1 MSIGVWW
8 IVPILTFY
16 AGLIVGFG
24 LHWLLVDFKRR
35 DG

>member
-1 MSIGVWW
+1 MSINIAYV
-8 IVPILTFY
+8 VPILTFY